1 MYQDHVSLFTN
12 LSDFSISFLIW
23 ISSLN
28 ISLDMN
34 RTESLGSWSDLVW
47 LDLKLE
53 LNQKILI
60 LNKTTRTVL
69 KISSYQIVLV
79 QSRSSFFL
87 LKAENIILILW
98 ACFFCFLNEP
108 I

>member
-1 MYQDHVSLFTN
+1 
-12 LSDFSISFLIW
+12 
-23 ISSLN
+23 
-28 ISLDMN
+28 MN

-98 ACFFCFLNEP
+98 ACFFVF
-108 I
+108 

>member
-79 QSRSSFFL
+79 QSRSSFFFIKSRKYNPYFMGL
-87 LKAENIILILW
+87 
-98 ACFFCFLNEP
+98 FFCFLNEP

>member
-98 ACFFCFLNEP
+98 ACFFVF
-108 I
+108 